1 MKKLNFLSE
10 LTMELCNAF
19 NAGTEKDNF
28 IKIIYDRLTEAKR
41 DGAIII
47 YPFVIINHKHDN
59 NWIICDVREGYG
71 YDKLDIEFTCNHKPT
86 SEDVERAIRL
96 EYSKS
101 YDRFQNLSSIID
113 EIK

>member
-10 LTMELCNAF
+10 VTIELCNAF

-47 YPFVIINHKHDN
+47 YPFVIINYKHDN

-86 SEDVERAIRL
+86 REDVERAIKL
-96 EYSKS
+96 EYCKVYNRFLHLSKT
-101 YDRFQNLSSIID
+101 IG
-113 EIK
+113 KTK